1 MAPAEGL
8 APATL
13 FAPAPLEESGL
24 HHTTWEEGLLRAEES
39 DSGVAVFV
47 DSSEVEEGFPFGAAG
62 GGGVT
67 MECGSVIVD
76 AQGDPFALALA
87 RGAARGEVLTLVGE
101 GEEEVTLRAAAGEVA
116 PALRA
121 LVLGGPLVAV
131 SRAGQGHGLRMSV
144 VSCCRRLQVW

>member
-1 MAPAEGL
+1 
-8 APATL
+8 
-13 FAPAPLEESGL
+13 
-24 HHTTWEEGLLRAEES
+24 
-39 DSGVAVFV
+39 
-47 DSSEVEEGFPFGAAG
+47 
-62 GGGVT
+62 

-131 SRAGQGHGLRMSV
+131 SRAGQGHGLRIAIRGHQRSHT
-144 VSCCRRLQVW
+144 SAAPICGAGIPPPHATCCHPGRRGMRRRVR